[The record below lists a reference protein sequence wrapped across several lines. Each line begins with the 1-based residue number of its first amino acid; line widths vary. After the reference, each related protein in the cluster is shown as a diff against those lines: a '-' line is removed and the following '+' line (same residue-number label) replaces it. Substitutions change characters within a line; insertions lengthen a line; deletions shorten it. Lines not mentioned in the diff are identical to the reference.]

1 MRTIHKFEVAINKE
15 VQTIDM
21 PDELRFLHAE
31 YLLHK
36 RSISLWVEVPADMTV
51 RKQPHRFRVFSTGD
65 GIPDSAV
72 HIGTCVD
79 QYLPESYHLYELL
92 D

>member
-1 MRTIHKFEVAINKE
+1 MRTIHKFEIAISKD
-15 VQTIDM
+15 VQTI
-21 PDELRFLHAE
+21 ELPEDIRYLHAE

-36 RSISLWVEVPADMTV
+36 RSISLWVEVPAEINN
-51 RKQPHRFRVFSTGD
+51 RKEPRRFRVFSTGD
-65 GIPDSAV
+65 GIPDSAS